1 MFHNIL
7 VSVDGSPDAERALS
21 EAIDLAKVSN
31 ARLTILTSIVRPP
44 SWAYSGINAG
54 AAQQVAGELEVEA
67 KDVLRRAEASVPQEI
82 PVTTIL
88 TPDPIRQALTK
99 RVDEACH
106 DLVVMGSRGRGAL
119 ASTVLGSVSH
129 HMLHHSPVPVL
140 IVHAERKRKRQE
152 ERRVEDEPA
161 AAAAA

>member
-1 MFHNIL
+1 MFRNIL
-7 VSVDGSPDAERALS
+7 VSVDGSPDSELALN

-31 ARLTILTSIVRPP
+31 ARLTILTAIVHPP

-54 AAQQVAGELEVEA
+54 AAQQVAGELEQEA
-67 KDVLRRAEASVPQEI
+67 KQILHDAEQRVPQEI
-82 PVTTIL
+82 SVTTVL
-88 TPDPIRQALTK
+88 SSDPVRQALLK
-99 RVDEACH
+99 RVDEGQH
-106 DLVVMGSRGRGAL
+106 DLVVMGSRGRGAV

-140 IVHAERKRKRQE
+140 IVHA
-152 ERRVEDEPA
+152 RRGEDEQPADSEA

>member
-1 MFHNIL
+1 MFRNIL
-7 VSVDGSPDAERALS
+7 VSVDGSPDSELALN

-31 ARLTILTSIVRPP
+31 ARLTILTAIVHPP

-54 AAQQVAGELEVEA
+54 AAQQVAGELEQEA
-67 KDVLRRAEASVPQEI
+67 KQILHDAEQRVPQEI
-82 PVTTIL
+82 SVTTVL
-88 TPDPIRQALTK
+88 SSDPVRQALLK
-99 RVDEACH
+99 RVDEGQH
-106 DLVVMGSRGRGAL
+106 DLVAMGSRGRGAV

-140 IVHAERKRKRQE
+140 IVHA
-152 ERRVEDEPA
+152 RRGEDEQPADSEA

>member
-1 MFHNIL
+1 MFQNIL

-21 EAIDLAKVSN
+21 EAIDLARVTN
-31 ARLTILTSIVRPP
+31 GRLTILTAIVHPP

-54 AAQQVAGELEVEA
+54 AAQQVALELEQEA
-67 KDVLRRAEASVPQEI
+67 KDVLRRAEDSVPRDV

-88 TPDPIRQALTK
+88 TPDPIRQALIK
-99 RVDEACH
+99 RVEEGHH
-106 DLVVMGSRGRGAL
+106 DLVVMGSRGRGAV

-140 IVHAERKRKRQE
+140 IVHADRAHRDPDAE
-152 ERRVEDEPA
+152 EAAPA
-161 AAAAA
+161 ASAAA

>member
-31 ARLTILTSIVRPP
+31 ARLTILTAIVRPP
-44 SWAYSGINAG
+44 AWAYSGVNAG
-54 AAQQVAGELEVEA
+54 AAQVLAGELEAEA
-67 KDVLRRAEASVPQEI
+67 EDILRRAEQSVPREV

-88 TPDPIRQALTK
+88 SPDPIRTALMK
-99 RVDEACH
+99 RIAEGCH

-119 ASTVLGSVSH
+119 ASTLLGSVSH
-129 HMLHHSPVPVL
+129 HILHHSPVPVL
-140 IVHAERKRKRQE
+140 IVHADRAERE
-152 ERRVEDEPA
+152 EAPTGDSDKVGA
-161 AAAAA
+161 QA